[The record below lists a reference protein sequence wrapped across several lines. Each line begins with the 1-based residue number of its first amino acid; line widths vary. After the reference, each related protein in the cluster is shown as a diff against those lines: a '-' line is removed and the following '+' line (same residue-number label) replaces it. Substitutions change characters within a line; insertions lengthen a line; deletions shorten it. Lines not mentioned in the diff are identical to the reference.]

1 MGRRKAADI
10 TQHPDFCGDPTTGE
24 VYISTYTGNKFYLS
38 RPVFDIRDISHSL
51 SMQCRYTGHCTRRFS
66 TAEHSVLVSRIM
78 EDYQLGDP
86 FEGLMHDAHEAYLCD
101 LAKPWKSLMPE
112 FNASEARI
120 EAACR
125 KHFHLEGDRISEGAK
140 IGDTVSLFLEA
151 EQIINGFETWDVGWA
166 PPKAH
171 EIFAIERAKTLG
183 NRRYHIMCFDPEAAK
198 REFMGRFRKY
208 WDDAA

>member
-1 MGRRKAADI
+1 MGRKAAVDI
-10 TQHPDFCGDPTTGE
+10 TKHEDFCGDPTTGE
-24 VYISTYTGNKFYLS
+24 SYISTYSGGKFYLS
-38 RPVFDIRDISHSL
+38 KPVFNIKDIAHSL

-101 LAKPWKSLMPE
+101 LAKPWKPLMPE

-120 EAACR
+120 EKACR
-125 KHFHLEGDRISEGAK
+125 NHYQLEGDRISEGAK
-140 IGDTVSLFLEA
+140 IADTVSLFLEA

-166 PPKAH
+166 QPRAH
-171 EIFAIERAKTLG
+171 EIFAIERVKVQDK
-183 NRRYHIMCFDPEAAK
+183 RYHIMCWEPESAK
-198 REFMGRFRKY
+198 REFMGRFKRY
-208 WDDAA
+208 WDEHA